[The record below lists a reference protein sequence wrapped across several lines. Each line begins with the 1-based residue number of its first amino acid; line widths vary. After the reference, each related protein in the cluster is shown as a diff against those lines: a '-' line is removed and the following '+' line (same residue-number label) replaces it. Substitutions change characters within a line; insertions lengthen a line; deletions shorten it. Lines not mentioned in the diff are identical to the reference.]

1 MVISEAFQVIVIIVK
16 LSLSWKESKN
26 YFKYKSNK
34 IGIEYL
40 ILKLKVKKDN
50 KLSEKRIKYSS
61 INPKANLVEQVVKI
75 HNKDQEAKLV
85 ERRNNIAKLME
96 NALYATR

>member
-26 YFKYKSNK
+26 YLKYKSNK

-50 KLSEKRIKYSS
+50 KLSEKK
-61 INPKANLVEQVVKI
+61 N
-75 HNKDQEAKLV
+75 
-85 ERRNNIAKLME
+85 
-96 NALYATR
+96 